1 MQTLHLAELVPGA
14 MITAVDHHRP
24 YLQRATERIAAA
36 GLSGRVEF
44 QPGDMRDLPLYE
56 GEFDMIWCE
65 GAAYIMGVEQALDEW
80 RRYLSADGRLAF
92 TDCVWLSDQIP
103 QALRKCAGRLTTV
116 ICSWWPASQKAIEL
130 RP

>member
-44 QPGDMRDLPLYE
+44 QPGDMRDLPFYE